1 MNKPNSKKWK
11 SKIKRQNS
19 RRLQRITFSF
29 YLYLNYFKSLIRWFY
44 SNYPLIVGLLLWVEI
59 LVDSLWCFSGSSSGF
74 SCCPPFTKTHSSNS
88 NLVEK
93 NSKRRAISWMSQWY
107 RRIRFHQFN
116 WFSFKLLFGFGAQNK
131 CKILRKV
138 NNLESKLKL

>member
-29 YLYLNYFKSLIRWFY
+29 IFILLLQESHKMLLIKLSTHCGASLVGWNPCWFY
-44 SNYPLIVGLLLWVEI
+44 VMLQRVII
-59 LVDSLWCFSGSSSGF
+59 ARF

-107 RRIRFHQFN
+107 RSIRFHQYN